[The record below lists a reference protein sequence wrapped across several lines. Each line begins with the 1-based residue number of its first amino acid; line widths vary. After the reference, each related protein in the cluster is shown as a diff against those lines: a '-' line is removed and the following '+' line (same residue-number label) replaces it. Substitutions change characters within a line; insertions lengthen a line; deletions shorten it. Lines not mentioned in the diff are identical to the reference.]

1 MSMGLNPIN
10 IEVLCTRVSI
20 TSFLDITFCLYDETL
35 ITYVLKRATTLSIMT
50 PGIAIKMPHTKYVH
64 YFARVLQTYTRN
76 LGSPHLGHAT
86 SVQALCQFK
95 IATAKEHLFEVTEH
109 K

>member
-1 MSMGLNPIN
+1 MGFNPIN
-10 IEVLCTRVSI
+10 KKVLCTRVMI
-20 TSFLDITFCLYDETL
+20 ISFLDWTFCLYDETL
-35 ITYVLKRATTLSIMT
+35 ITYVLMGAKTLSISN
-50 PGIAIKMPHTKYVH
+50 KMPHTKYVNVL
-64 YFARVLQTYTRN
+64 ARVLQTYTRN
-76 LGSPHLGHAT
+76 LGSLHLGHAA